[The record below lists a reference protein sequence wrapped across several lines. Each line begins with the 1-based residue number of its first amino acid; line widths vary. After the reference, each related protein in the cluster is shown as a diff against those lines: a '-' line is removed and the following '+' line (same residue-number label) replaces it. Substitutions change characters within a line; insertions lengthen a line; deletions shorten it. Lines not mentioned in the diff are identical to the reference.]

1 MLNIW
6 RQSLCLILVPA
17 LLSPALADAEPLD
30 DAASDPNTMGWMR
43 GFPPPDERIIGHPAS
58 DYFSFPKLRW
68 TFCHF
73 REIQATKRVGR
84 GIGPVSPLSGV
95 LDPAIDDV
103 TFMPI
108 GSDEEMTWKASLD
121 ANYTD
126 GMLILHR
133 GEIVYE
139 YYSGC
144 LDREGRHGAMS
155 VTKSF
160 VGTIAEILIA
170 EGELD
175 DSKLVSDYVPE
186 LKSSAF
192 GNATVRQVMD
202 MTTGLDYNENYADPE
217 SDIWLYAAAG
227 DPTPKP
233 ESYAGPRNFYEFLQ
247 GVKLEGT
254 HGEAFIY
261 KSINTD
267 ALAWVIARATGKDFI
282 EHLSERIWKP
292 LGMEQEADMM
302 IDSLGTPFSAG
313 GLNLSLRDA
322 ARFGQTLLQ
331 QGVWQGEQ
339 VIPAAAVRSISA
351 GGDAAK
357 FSGAGYTTLPG
368 GSYRS
373 QWWALHNE
381 NGAYSARG
389 IHGQAIYIDP
399 TAEMV
404 IARFA
409 TFPISFNAAID
420 PTSLPAYQAVA
431 DYLSAKSE

>member
-1 MLNIW
+1 M
-6 RQSLCLILVPA
+6 LVPA
-17 LLSPALADAEPLD
+17 LLSLAVAKADSLDAI
-30 DAASDPNTMGWMR
+30 ASDPNTMGWMQ
-43 GFPPPDERIIGHPAS
+43 GFPPPDDRIIVYSAS
-58 DYFSFPKLRW
+58 DYFSFPEFRW
-68 TFCHF
+68 SFCHF

-84 GIGPVSPLSGV
+84 GIGPVSPFV
-95 LDPAIDDV
+95 EALDPAIDDV
-103 TFMPI
+103 TFTPI
-108 GSDEEMTWKASLD
+108 GAAEEMTWKASLD

-133 GEIVYE
+133 GQIVYE

-175 DSKLVSDYVPE
+175 ESKLVSEYVPE
-186 LKSSAF
+186 LEPSAF
-192 GNATVRQVMD
+192 GNATVREVMD
-202 MTTGLDYNENYADPE
+202 MTTGLDHNENYLETVLAFPK
-217 SDIWLYAAAG
+217 SDIWLCAAAG
-227 DPTPKP
+227 DPTPKS
-233 ESYAGPRNFYEFLQ
+233 ESCKGSRNFYELLQ
-247 GVKLEGT
+247 GVEPEGA
-254 HGEAFIY
+254 HGAAFVY

-339 VIPAAAVRSISA
+339 VIPTAAVQSISG
-351 GGDAAK
+351 GGDPAK
-357 FSGAGYTTLPG
+357 FAGAGYTTLPG

-373 QWWALHNE
+373 QWWALHND

-389 IHGQAIYIDP
+389 LHGQAIYIDP
-399 TAEMV
+399 TAEMI

-409 TFPISFNAAID
+409 TSPISFNAAID

-431 DYLSAKSE
+431 EYLIKKP

>member
-6 RQSLCLILVPA
+6 RQLLGLILVLL
-17 LLSPALADAEPLD
+17 LLSPALVNAEPLD
-30 DAASDPNTMGWMR
+30 AAASDPKTMGWMQ
-43 GFPPPDERIIGHPAS
+43 GFPPPKDRIIGYPAS

-84 GIGPVSPLSGV
+84 GIGPASSFEET

-108 GSDEEMTWKASLD
+108 GGEEEMTWRASLE

-160 VGTIAEILIA
+160 VGTVAEILIA
-170 EGELD
+170 EGDLD

-186 LKSSAF
+186 LKPSAF

-217 SDIWLYAAAG
+217 SDIWQYAAAG
-227 DPTPKP
+227 DPPPKP

-247 GVKLEGT
+247 GVEPEGT

-331 QGVWQGEQ
+331 QGEWHGEQ
-339 VIPAAAVRSISA
+339 VIPAAAVQSIS
-351 GGDAAK
+351 GGADPAK
-357 FSGAGYTTLPG
+357 FAGAGYTTLPG

-373 QWWALHNE
+373 QWWMLHNE

-399 TAEMV
+399 AAEMV

>member
-1 MLNIW
+1 M
-6 RQSLCLILVPA
+6 Q
-17 LLSPALADAEPLD
+17 
-30 DAASDPNTMGWMR
+30 
-43 GFPPPDERIIGHPAS
+43 GFPPPDDRIIGYPAS
-58 DYFSFPKLRW
+58 DYFSFPRLRW

-84 GIGPVSPLSGV
+84 GMGPVSPLAEA
-95 LDPAIDDV
+95 LDPAIDEL
-103 TFMPI
+103 TFTPI
-108 GSDEEMTWKASLD
+108 GATEEMTSKASLE

-133 GEIVYE
+133 GAIVYE

-160 VGTIAEILIA
+160 VGTVAEILIA
-170 EGELD
+170 EGELN

-192 GNATVRQVMD
+192 GNATVREVMD

-233 ESYAGPRNFYEFLQ
+233 ESYKGPRNFYEFLQ
-247 GVKLEGT
+247 GVEPEGT

-282 EHLSERIWKP
+282 EHLAERIWKP

-302 IDSLGTPFSAG
+302 IDSLGTPFSPHVATPFLPHVREECSFFCSSVPNSNSAG
-313 GLNLSLRDA
+313 PIIVTPIPPINAGLA
-322 ARFGQTLLQ
+322 EIF
-331 QGVWQGEQ
+331 
-339 VIPAAAVRSISA
+339 SISSR
-351 GGDAAK
+351 K
-357 FSGAGYTTLPG
+357 TCISSILSPPPP
-368 GSYRS
+368 
-373 QWWALHNE
+373 
-381 NGAYSARG
+381 YSL
-389 IHGQAIYIDP
+389 GQ
-399 TAEMV
+399 
-404 IARFA
+404 
-409 TFPISFNAAID
+409 
-420 PTSLPAYQAVA
+420 
-431 DYLSAKSE
+431 

>member
-1 MLNIW
+1 MLIKII
-6 RQSLCLILVPA
+6 RPYLMALSLSAASI
-17 LLSPALADAEPLD
+17 SLAQTGFPDAIE
-30 DAASDPNTMGWMR
+30 SDPNGMGWMK
-43 GFPPPDERIIGHPAS
+43 GFPPSDDRVIGYPAS

-73 REIQATKRVGR
+73 REIQATRRVARGR
-84 GIGPVSPLSGV
+84 GPASPLPES
-95 LDPAIDDV
+95 LDPAIDGL
-103 TFMPI
+103 TFTPI
-108 GSDEEMTWKASLD
+108 GGDQTMTWQESLH

-126 GMLILHR
+126 GILVLHR
-133 GEIVYE
+133 GQVVYE

-144 LDREGRHGAMS
+144 LNAEGRHGAMS

-160 VGTIAEILIA
+160 VGTVAEILIA
-170 EGELD
+170 DGVLD
-175 DSKLVSDYVPE
+175 DTKRVSEYVPE
-186 LKSSAF
+186 LESSAF
-192 GNATVRQVMD
+192 GSATVRQVMD
-202 MTTGLDYNENYADPE
+202 MTAALDYNENYADPE
-217 SDIWLYAAAG
+217 SDIWQYAAAG

-233 ESYAGPRNFYEFLQ
+233 ASYTGPRNFYEFLQ
-247 GVKLEGT
+247 GVEQQGT

-267 ALAWVIARATGKDFI
+267 ALAWVIARASGKDFI

-292 LGMEQEADMM
+292 LGMDQEADMM

-331 QGVWQGEQ
+331 QGQWQGEQ
-339 VIPAAAVRSISA
+339 VIPASAVASISG
-351 GGDAAK
+351 GGDPAK
-357 FSGAGYTTLPG
+357 FVGAGYTTLPG

-373 QWWALHNE
+373 QWWALHND

-409 TFPISFNAAID
+409 TYPISFNAAID

-431 DYLSAKSE
+431 DYLLTK

>member
-1 MLNIW
+1 MLIKKILP
-6 RQSLCLILVPA
+6 RFMTLLVGVASVSLAQTGVL
-17 LLSPALADAEPLD
+17 DAIE
-30 DAASDPNTMGWMR
+30 SNPNTMGWMK
-43 GFPPPDERIIGHPAS
+43 GFPPSDDRVIGHS
-58 DYFSFPKLRW
+58 INDYLSFPKLRW
-68 TFCHF
+68 TFCHL
-73 REIQATKRVGR
+73 REIQATRRVARGR
-84 GIGPVSPLSGV
+84 GPISPLSES
-95 LDPAIDDV
+95 LDPAIDGL
-103 TFMPI
+103 TFTPI
-108 GSDEEMTWKASLD
+108 GGDQTMTWQESLN

-126 GMLILHR
+126 GILLLHR
-133 GEIVYE
+133 GQIVYE

-144 LDREGRHGAMS
+144 LDAGGRHGAMS

-160 VGTIAEILIA
+160 VGTVAEILIA
-170 EGELD
+170 DGVLD
-175 DSKLVSDYVPE
+175 DTKRVSEYVPE
-186 LKSSAF
+186 LGRSAF
-192 GNATVRQVMD
+192 GSATVRQVMD
-202 MTTGLDYNENYADPE
+202 MTAALDYNENYADPD
-217 SDIWLYAAAG
+217 SDIWQYTAAG

-233 ESYAGPRNFYEFLQ
+233 ASYTGPSNFYEFLQ
-247 GVKLEGT
+247 GVEQEGT

-267 ALAWVIARATGKDFI
+267 ALAWVIARASGKDFI
-282 EHLSERIWKP
+282 EHLSERIWQP
-292 LGMEQEADMM
+292 LGMDQEADMM

-331 QGVWQGEQ
+331 QGRWQGEQ
-339 VIPAAAVRSISA
+339 VIPASAVASISG
-351 GGDAAK
+351 GGDPAK
-357 FSGAGYTTLPG
+357 FAGAGYTTLPG

-373 QWWALHNE
+373 QWWSLHNE

-409 TFPISFNAAID
+409 TYPISFNAAID

-431 DYLSAKSE
+431 DYLLTK

>member
-1 MLNIW
+1 ML
-6 RQSLCLILVPA
+6 A
-17 LLSPALADAEPLD
+17 LLSSAVAKAEPLD
-30 DAASDPNTMGWMR
+30 AAASDPNTMSWMQ
-43 GFPPPDERIIGHPAS
+43 GFPPPDDRIIGYPAS

-84 GIGPVSPLSGV
+84 GMGPVSPLAEA

-103 TFMPI
+103 TFTPI
-108 GSDEEMTWKASLD
+108 GVDQEMTWRKSLD

-126 GMLILHR
+126 GMLTLHR

-160 VGTIAEILIA
+160 VGTVAEILIA

-175 DSKLVSDYVPE
+175 ESKLVSEYVPE
-186 LKSSAF
+186 LKPSAL
-192 GNATVRQVMD
+192 GNATVREVMD
-202 MTTGLDYNENYADPE
+202 MTTGLDYNENYADLE
-217 SDIWLYAAAG
+217 SDIWQYAAAG

-233 ESYAGPRNFYEFLQ
+233 ASYTGPRSLYEFLQ
-247 GVKLEGT
+247 GVEPEGA
-254 HGEAFIY
+254 HGDAFVY
-261 KSINTD
+261 KSVNTD
-267 ALAWVIARATGKDFI
+267 AIAWMIARAMGKDFI

-322 ARFGQTLLQ
+322 ARFGQMLLQ

-339 VIPAAAVRSISA
+339 AISTAAV
-351 GGDAAK
+351 
-357 FSGAGYTTLPG
+357 
-368 GSYRS
+368 
-373 QWWALHNE
+373 Q
-381 NGAYSARG
+381 
-389 IHGQAIYIDP
+389 
-399 TAEMV
+399 
-404 IARFA
+404 
-409 TFPISFNAAID
+409 
-420 PTSLPAYQAVA
+420 
-431 DYLSAKSE
+431 

>member
-1 MLNIW
+1 MFIKRLLPCLMTL
-6 RQSLCLILVPA
+6 SLSGAPISIAQTGIP
-17 LLSPALADAEPLD
+17 DAIE
-30 DAASDPNTMGWMR
+30 SDPNTMGWMK
-43 GFPPPDERIIGHPAS
+43 GFPPSDDRVIGHPAS

-73 REIQATKRVGR
+73 REIQATRRVPRGR
-84 GIGPVSPLSGV
+84 GPISILPES
-95 LDPAIDDV
+95 LDPAIDGL
-103 TFMPI
+103 TFTPI
-108 GSDEEMTWKASLD
+108 GADQTMTWQESLA

-126 GMLILHR
+126 GILVLHR
-133 GEIVYE
+133 GQIVYE

-144 LDREGRHGAMS
+144 LDAEGRHGAMS

-160 VGTIAEILIA
+160 VGTVAEILVA
-170 EGELD
+170 DGVLD
-175 DSKLVSDYVPE
+175 DTKRVSEYVPE
-186 LKSSAF
+186 LGQSAF
-192 GNATVRQVMD
+192 GSATVRQVMD
-202 MTTGLDYNENYADPE
+202 MTAALDYNENYADPE
-217 SDIWLYAAAG
+217 SDIWQYAAAG

-233 ESYAGPRNFYEFLQ
+233 ASYTGPRNFYEFLQ
-247 GVKLEGT
+247 GVEQEGT

-267 ALAWVIARATGKDFI
+267 ALAWVIARASGKDFI
-282 EHLSERIWKP
+282 EHLSERIWQP
-292 LGMEQEADMM
+292 LGMDQEADMM
-302 IDSLGTPFSAG
+302 IDSFGIPFSAG

-331 QGVWQGEQ
+331 RGQWQGEQ
-339 VIPAAAVRSISA
+339 VIPASAVASISG
-351 GGDAAK
+351 GGDPVK
-357 FSGAGYTTLPG
+357 FAGARYTTLPG

-389 IHGQAIYIDP
+389 IHGQAIYVDP

-409 TFPISFNAAID
+409 THPISFNAAID

-431 DYLSAKSE
+431 DYLLTK